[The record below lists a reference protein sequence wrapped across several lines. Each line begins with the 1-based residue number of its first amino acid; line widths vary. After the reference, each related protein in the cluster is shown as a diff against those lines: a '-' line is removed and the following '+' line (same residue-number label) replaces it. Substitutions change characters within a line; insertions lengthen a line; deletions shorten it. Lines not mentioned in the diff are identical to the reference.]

1 MIIDYLDKENMKQLN
16 FRVNNEYGR
25 VFVSVAGDFEGVTFR
40 NFPTIT
46 TDGTNFM
53 NCTFENT
60 QSVEFSQGDVIHCTF
75 KNVSR
80 ISGHYTNFSDS
91 SFVQCCS
98 NGPLLTIDCAG
109 KVEGCS
115 FETITTLG
123 DDGYVIFSV
132 YVDKKEVKQI
142 KNCKF
147 IDCRVESADKSIA
160 YCSYYYGI
168 MSRRKKEIDNIDQW
182 SCDFGEGVPIL
193 IGDFDS

>member
-1 MIIDYLDKENMKQLN
+1 MIIDYLDKEQMKLWN
-16 FRVNNEYGR
+16 FRINHEYGR

-75 KNVSR
+75 NNVSQ

-109 KVEGCS
+109 KIEGCS
-115 FETITTLG
+115 FETITALG
-123 DDGYVIFSV
+123 EDGYVIYSV
-132 YVDKKEVKQI
+132 YAKKKDVQLI

-147 IDCRVESADKSIA
+147 LDCRVENEDRLMA
-160 YCSYYYGI
+160 YCSYYTR
-168 MSRRKKEIDNIDQW
+168 SLLRREKEVDNLDQW
-182 SCDFGEGVPIL
+182 SCDLGECVPIL
-193 IGDFDS
+193 IGDF